1 MPEVQPKQITEL
13 LDQWKAGDQ
22 AALNVLLPLVY
33 DELRRLA
40 HQQLRKERSEHTI
53 QSTALVHEAYLRL
66 KKRGN
71 VQFENR
77 SHFLAICSQLMRQ
90 ILVEYARGRR
100 AAKREGGYKVA
111 LDEATVPAKARNVD
125 LVLLDDALNELE
137 KLDLQQSRIVELRYF
152 GGLSIEETSEVLKVS
167 PATVKRDWATA
178 RAWLL
183 HQIKRTGS
191 HDSGETAHKTG
202 GAPGIG

>member
-40 HQQLRKERSEHTI
+40 HQQLRKERSDHTI

-111 LDEATVPAKARNVD
+111 LDEAAVPAKARNVD